1 MRQVEEELFRAT
13 KESICYSNLLNQ
25 QWWTITFWAD
35 DRSIVIKKAGK
46 LSFVVAWD
54 RTENLVE
61 ENKQL
66 SDKVVYQEVLY
77 KK

>member
-1 MRQVEEELFRAT
+1 MRQVEEELFKAT

-25 QWWTITFWAD
+25 EWRTIKFWAD

-46 LSFVVAWD
+46 LSFVVAWG
-54 RTENLVE
+54 RTESLME